1 MRTIKKRL
9 KLNKQQY
16 QIVSNLCKYSN
27 NLYNYSLYVC
37 NSYYKETNKY
47 IGVNSLYKEVKENEN
62 FKLLPSQ
69 SSRLIIRLVDK
80 NYRSFFS
87 LLNRKS
93 KGQYTGDVSPPN
105 YRKKGAMFNLMYTWQ
120 NIKWDNES
128 SLRTFGSNYYYEK
141 HGIKPILKFSFTY
154 DKIDKIKQ
162 IIIKSYNNGQ
172 YFKMFIQ
179 YEEKKEERNYDLDKN
194 KYMGIDLGI
203 NNLASCFIPSG
214 PSLLVNGKSLKSYNR
229 WYNKSKAKLQSEL
242 KLKQNKRWSKKLQLL
257 EEKRYNW
264 IDNYFN
270 QSVSQII
277 GYCLTNSV
285 GNIIIGYNKTW
296 KKKSNIG
303 KVNNQKFCSIPHAIF
318 KQKLENKCNEFG
330 ITFQFTEESYTSKA
344 NFLNGDDMKRGIEF
358 TGKRIKRGLY
368 QTTDGTLINSDINGA
383 ANIIRKV
390 IPDVHKNQGIV
401 GLMLNPLKLHV
412 L

>member
-1 MRTIKKRL
+1 MRTLTKKL
-9 KLNKQQY
+9 KLTKAQY
-16 QIVSNLCKYSN
+16 LILKDFCHYSN
-27 NLYNYSLYVC
+27 NLYNYSLYIC
-37 NSYYKETNKY
+37 NAYYKETGKY
-47 IGVNSLYKEVKENEN
+47 IGLKELYHTVKNNENYRLLPAQVAKEV
-62 FKLLPSQ
+62 
-69 SSRLIIRLVDK
+69 IRLLDK

-87 LLNRKS
+87 LLNRKH
-93 KGQYTGDVSPPN
+93 KGQYNGNVNPPN
-105 YRKKGAMFNLMYTWQ
+105 YRKKG
-120 NIKWDNES
+120 
-128 SLRTFGSNYYYEK
+128 SLYHVVYGYQSIYVKEK
-141 HGIKPILKFSFTY
+141 SISLYNSKEYQKQTNTKTKLEFKFYY

-162 IIIKSYNNGQ
+162 VIIKPYNDGQ

-179 YEEKKEERNYDLDKN
+179 YEEKKEKRNYDLDKD

-203 NNLASCFIPSG
+203 NNLASCFIPTG
-214 PSLLVNGKSLKSYNR
+214 PSLLVNGKPLKSYNR
-229 WYNKSKAKLQSEL
+229 WYNKKVAKLKSEL
-242 KLKQNKRWSKKLQLL
+242 KLKQNKNWSNQLQNLAD
-257 EEKRYNW
+257 KRHNW

-270 QSVSQII
+270 QAVSQII

-296 KKKSNIG
+296 KQKSNIG
-303 KVNNQKFCSIPHAIF
+303 KVNNQKFQAIPHLKF

-344 NFLNGDDMKRGIEF
+344 NFLNGDAMKKDTKF

-368 QTTDGTLINSDINGA
+368 KLDNGKLINSDINGA

-401 GLMLNPLKLHV
+401 GLMLNPLKLNI